1 MIKTRRKTIN
11 DELID
16 EELYFKI
23 LSNIVSSIGDKEPK
37 QKDIIRLGTELNLS
51 NNMIAK
57 IINDLIPEAKATGG
71 SVASALRVKRK
82 QLDLIKE
89 LELKISKGL

>member
-1 MIKTRRKTIN
+1 
-11 DELID
+11 
-16 EELYFKI
+16 
-23 LSNIVSSIGDKEPK
+23 
-37 QKDIIRLGTELNLS
+37 
-51 NNMIAK
+51 MIAK
-57 IINDLIPEAKATGG
+57 IINDLIPEAKATSG